1 MRPCRIPDEYDCLH
15 RFTGGASCGSR
26 QDCLTWILA
35 GAFVFHTTYIMIRW
49 VHSGYSPVVN
59 SFEALSFIAWAVSG
73 VYLAFQ
79 ARTRTRVLGAFVA
92 PLALLLSIAASAG
105 VIGAVK
111 IPDTLK
117 ASWVTIHVVCSL
129 VGCAFFALACCSSIM
144 YLVQDNLIR
153 KRRIDSLNRFLP
165 PLRDLDRINH
175 ISAVWGFLLLTL
187 GIIAGAIG
195 ARDRLGKPSAE
206 RSQTDSH
213 PGFLDHVRTACA
225 SAACNRLEGEKSSVA
240 FHRGI
245 RDSSFC
251 LCGRQYFFCDGAHF
265 LVESDEYYP
274 SGNES

>member
-1 MRPCRIPDEYDCLH
+1 MDIIIFKCALVVYLISTVAYI
-15 RFTGGASCGSR
+15 ASLVVRRVGVAR
-26 QDCLTWILA
+26 AATWVLA
-35 GAFVFHTTYIMIRW
+35 GAFGFHTAYIIIRW

-92 PLALLLSIAASAG
+92 PLALLLSIASSAG
-105 VIGAVK
+105 VIGAVH
-111 IPDTLK
+111 IHDTLK

-129 VGCAFFALACCSSIM
+129 VGGAFFALACCSSIM

-187 GIIAGAIG
+187 GIIAGAVWARTVWGSHLQSDPKQIATLVSWIMCALLVHQRLAIGWKGKRAALLSIG
-195 ARDRLGKPSAE
+195 AFVILL
-206 RSQTDSH
+206 
-213 PGFLDHVRTACA
+213 F
-225 SAACNRLEGEKSSVA
+225 A
-240 FHRGI
+240 FVGVNM
-245 RDSSFC
+245 
-251 LCGRQYFFCDGAHF
+251 FFVTVHTF
-265 LVESDEYYP
+265 
-274 SGNES
+274 